1 MPGMNLTRAEA
12 RERADLISV
21 ESYDVSLDLT
31 RGDKVFGST
40 TAVKFS
46 ARPGSSTF
54 IDAVTHKVHSVMLNG
69 IELDPAEVSDG
80 IRIQLPDLAAE
91 NNLLVVAEA
100 PYMNTG
106 EGLHRF
112 VDPVDNEVYLYTQFE
127 VPDSRRMFAV
137 FEQPDLKASFTF
149 TVTAPSHWDVVSN
162 SPTPV
167 PIETI
172 PGEGGGARSVWE
184 FAPTPRLSSYVTAL
198 VAGPYQS
205 VRSEVKCADGRV
217 VPLGVFARKSL
228 MQYLDAD
235 NIFELTRQ
243 GFEFF
248 EAQFGCPYPFE
259 KYDQLFVPE
268 FNAGAMENAGA
279 VTILEGYV
287 FRGKVTGAQIE
298 RRAITVLHELAH
310 MWFGD
315 LVTMRWWND
324 LWLNESFAEYMS
336 HLAAVENTEFDHAW
350 TTFASVEKSW
360 AYRQDQ
366 LPTTHPIFAEINDL
380 QDVEVNFDG
389 ITYAKGASV
398 LRQLV
403 AWVGPEQFM
412 SGVREYFS
420 KHAWK
425 NTELSDLMVELEKA
439 SGRDLDQWGRLWL
452 ETAGVN
458 TLTPD
463 VAVDSTGAI
472 TSFAIV
478 QSAVAE
484 QPTIRPHRL
493 AVGFYNV
500 TDGQLVRVHREELD
514 VDGERTEVPALAGL
528 QQPDLVLLNDD
539 DLAYAKV
546 RLDAKSLA
554 TATAHLK
561 DFRESLP
568 RTLVWGSAWDAA
580 RDGESPARGYVE
592 LILANIASESDS
604 SVILVQLRQLAT
616 TLTYY
621 VAEEHREK
629 TSVAAADTLW
639 DLAGA
644 VPAGSDAQLQ
654 FVKSYAL
661 LARSDSQLDTVSA
674 LLDGLR
680 RAGRA
685 HRRPGPAVGA
695 ARLAGGRRTARP
707 GPDRCRTRAGQH
719 GQRPERGSPGHG
731 GHSHG
736 RGKGCSLGVHRGQ
749 GRILQRPAGLR
760 GGGFHARAG
769 SGAAGAVHGEVL
781 RRRSRHRC
789 QPHPRTRP
797 ADRRRA
803 LPVAADHPGNCGP
816 DGRVPGRP
824 ARRQRRP
831 AAHDAGKPRRR
842 GPRAAGPPGRRRVA
856 TGVCRTNRN
865 PGAARC
871 SSGVPAF
878 AVTRLAA

>member
-1 MPGMNLTRAEA
+1 MNLTRAEA
-12 RERADLISV
+12 RERAELIAV
-21 ESYDVSLDLT
+21 DSYDVSLDLT
-31 RGDKVFGST
+31 KGDTVFGT
-40 TAVKFS
+40 TTTVKFTAV
-46 ARPGSSTF
+46 PGSFTF
-54 IDAVTHKVHSVMLNG
+54 IDAVTQTVHSVTLNG
-69 IELDPAEVSDG
+69 NSLDPATVSDG
-80 IRIQLPDLAAE
+80 IRIQLPDLAGTNE
-91 NNLLVVAEA
+91 LTIVADA

-127 VPDSRRMFAV
+127 VPDSRRMFPV
-137 FEQPDLKASFTF
+137 FEQPDLKATFRF
-149 TVTAPSHWDVVSN
+149 TVTAPSHWDIISN
-162 SPTPV
+162 SPTPA
-167 PIETI
+167 PQEISA
-172 PGEGGGARSVWE
+172 GDDGRSRRVWE

-198 VAGPYQS
+198 IAGPYQS
-205 VRSEVKCADGRV
+205 VRSEVASSDGRV
-217 VPLGVFARKSL
+217 IPLGVFARKSL

-287 FRGKVTGAQIE
+287 FRSKVTGAQIE

-336 HLAAVENTEFDHAW
+336 HLAAVENTTFTSAW

-412 SGVREYFS
+412 AGVREYFA
-420 KHAWK
+420 KHGWQ

-458 TLTPD
+458 TLTPELE
-463 VAVDSTGAI
+463 VDAEGNL
-472 TSFAIV
+472 TSFAIL
-478 QSAVAE
+478 QSAVE
-484 QPTIRPHRL
+484 EWPTIRPHRL
-493 AVGFYNV
+493 AVGFYNLNS
-500 TDGQLVRVHREELD
+500 DGKLERVHREELD

-528 QQPDLVLLNDD
+528 AQPDLILVNDD

-546 RLDAKSLA
+546 RLDEKSLA

-561 DFRESLP
+561 DFNKSLP
-568 RTLVWGSAWDAA
+568 RTLVWNSAWDAA
-580 RDGESPARGYVE
+580 RDGETPARRYVE
-592 LILANIASESDS
+592 LILANVAAESDS

-616 TLTYY
+616 TLNFY
-621 VAEEHREK
+621 VAEDHREA
-629 TSVAAADTLW
+629 TAVAAADRLW
-639 DLAGA
+639 QMASAAAG
-644 VPAGSDAQLQ
+644 GSDAQLQ
-654 FVKSYAL
+654 FIKSFAL
-661 LARSDSQLDTVSA
+661 LARSSSQLDTVA
-674 LLDGLR
+674 GLLEGLVTLDGLTVDQDLR
-680 RAGRA
+680 WELLASL
-685 HRRPGPAVGA
+685 V
-695 ARLAGGRRTARP
+695 AGGRLGREQIDAELERDNTASGQNAAALAKAAIPTPEAKAAAWESIVVKGELSNALQGSAVNGFMRVLDRSLLEPYAEKYFEAVPGIVASRTHALAQQIVVGLYP
-707 GPDRCRTRAGQH
+707 ALLTTQETIDRTDGFLAALPAESAALRRMMLEN
-719 GQRPERGSPGHG
+719 RD
-731 GHSHG
+731 
-736 RGKGCSLGVHRGQ
+736 GV
-749 GRILQRPAGLR
+749 
-760 GGGFHARAG
+760 ARA
-769 SGAAGAVHGEVL
+769 L
-781 RRRSRHRC
+781 RAR
-789 QPHPRTRP
+789 
-797 ADRRRA
+797 
-803 LPVAADHPGNCGP
+803 AAD
-816 DGRVPGRP
+816 V
-824 ARRQRRP
+824 
-831 AAHDAGKPRRR
+831 
-842 GPRAAGPPGRRRVA
+842 
-856 TGVCRTNRN
+856 
-865 PGAARC
+865 
-871 SSGVPAF
+871 
-878 AVTRLAA
+878 

>member
-1 MPGMNLTRAEA
+1 MNLTRAEA
-12 RERADLISV
+12 RERAGLIDV
-21 ESYDVSLDLT
+21 ESYEVSLDLT
-31 RGDKVFGST
+31 RGEKVFGST

-46 ARPGSSTF
+46 AKPGSSTF
-54 IDAVTHKVHSVMLNG
+54 IDAVTDAVHSVSLNG
-69 IELDPAEVSDG
+69 RELDPAVVSDG
-80 IRIQLPDLAAE
+80 IRIQLPDLEAE
-91 NNLLVVAEA
+91 NHLLVVADA

-149 TVTAPSHWDVVSN
+149 TVTAPSHWDVISN

-167 PIETI
+167 PVETI
-172 PGEGGGARSVWE
+172 PGHDGGARSVWE
-184 FAPTPRLSSYVTAL
+184 FTPTPRLSSYVTAL
-198 VAGPYQS
+198 IAGPYQS
-205 VRSEVKCADGRV
+205 VRSEVTSAEGKV
-217 VPLGVFARKSL
+217 TPLGIFARKSL

-287 FRGKVTGAQIE
+287 FRGKVTDAQVE

-336 HLAAVENTEFDHAW
+336 HLAAVENTRFDHAW

-403 AWVGPEQFM
+403 AWVGPEEFM

-420 KHAWK
+420 KHAWQ
-425 NTELSDLMVELEKA
+425 NTELSDLMAELEKA
-439 SGRDLDQWGRLWL
+439 SGRDLEQWGQLWL

-458 TLTPD
+458 TLTPEISANAD
-463 VAVDSTGAI
+463 GTIG
-472 TSFAIV
+472 SFAIV
-478 QSAVAE
+478 QSAIE
-484 QPTIRPHRL
+484 SEPTLRPHRL
-493 AVGFYNV
+493 AVGFYNLN
-500 TDGQLVRVHREELD
+500 GAGKLERVHREELD

-528 QQPDLVLLNDD
+528 ARPDLILLNDD

-546 RLDAKSLA
+546 RLDPASLA

-561 DFRESLP
+561 DFSQSLP

-580 RDGESPARGYVE
+580 RDGETPARGYVD
-592 LILANIASESDS
+592 LILANIAEESDS

-616 TLTYY
+616 TLTFY
-621 VAEEHREK
+621 VAQEHQEA
-629 TSVAAADTLW
+629 TAVAAADTLW
-639 DLAGA
+639 NLASA
-644 VPAGSDAQLQ
+644 VAAGSDAQLQ

-661 LARSDSQLDTVSA
+661 LARSAGQLDTVSG
-674 LLDGLR
+674 LLDGSLALDGLTVDQDLR
-680 RAGRA
+680 WELLASL
-685 HRRPGPAVGA
+685 V
-695 ARLAGGRRTARP
+695 AGGR
-707 GPDRCRTRAGQH
+707 AGQERIDEELARDNTSN
-719 GQRPERGSPGHG
+719 GQNAAALAKAAIPTPEAKAEAWESIVVKGDLSNALQGSAVTGFTRVLDTSLLEPYAEKYFEAVPGIVANRTHALASQIVVG
-731 GHSHG
+731 
-736 RGKGCSLGVHRGQ
+736 LY
-749 GRILQRPAGLR
+749 PAQLTTQATVDR
-760 GGGFHARAG
+760 TDEFL
-769 SGAAGAVHGEVL
+769 AALPEDSSAL
-781 RRRSRHRC
+781 RRMMLENRDGVVRSLRAR
-789 QPHPRTRP
+789 Q
-797 ADRRRA
+797 AD
-803 LPVAADHPGNCGP
+803 VG
-816 DGRVPGRP
+816 
-824 ARRQRRP
+824 
-831 AAHDAGKPRRR
+831 
-842 GPRAAGPPGRRRVA
+842 
-856 TGVCRTNRN
+856 
-865 PGAARC
+865 
-871 SSGVPAF
+871 
-878 AVTRLAA
+878 

>member
-1 MPGMNLTRAEA
+1 MNLTRAEA
-12 RERADLISV
+12 RERAALIAV
-21 ESYDVSLDLT
+21 DSYDVTLDLT
-31 RGDKVFGST
+31 RGDTVFGST
-40 TAVKFS
+40 TRVRFTA
-46 ARPGSSTF
+46 APGSSTF
-54 IDAVTHKVHSVMLNG
+54 IDAVTRTVHSVTLNG
-69 IELDPAEVSDG
+69 RELDPAEVSDG

-91 NNLLVVAEA
+91 NELVVVADA

-112 VDPVDNEVYLYTQFE
+112 VDPVDGEVYLYTQFE

-137 FEQPDLKASFTF
+137 FEQPDLKATFTF

-162 SPTPV
+162 SPTPA
-167 PIETI
+167 PSETS
-172 PGEGGGARSVWE
+172 PGEDGGARSVWA

-198 VAGPYQS
+198 IAGPYQS
-205 VRSEVKCADGRV
+205 VRSEVVSATGKV
-217 VPLGVFARKSL
+217 TPLGVFARKSL

-287 FRGKVTGAQIE
+287 FRSKVTGAQVE

-336 HLAAVENTEFDHAW
+336 HLAAVENTKFDAAW

-403 AWVGPEQFM
+403 AWVGPEEFM
-412 SGVREYFS
+412 AGVREYFR
-420 KHAWK
+420 KHSWK
-425 NTELSDLMVELEKA
+425 NTELADLMVELEQA
-439 SGRDLDQWGRLWL
+439 SGRDLDQWGKLWL

-458 TLTPD
+458 TLKPELSVGEDGT
-463 VAVDSTGAI
+463 I
-472 TSFAIV
+472 TSFAIL
-478 QSAVAE
+478 QSATEA

-493 AVGFYNV
+493 AVGFYNL
-500 TDGQLVRVHREELD
+500 DGAGKLERVHREELD
-514 VDGERTEVPALAGL
+514 VDGARTEVPALAGL
-528 QQPDLVLLNDD
+528 ARPDLILLNDD

-546 RLDAKSLA
+546 RLDPQSWA

-561 DFRESLP
+561 DFGRSLP

-580 RDGESPARGYVE
+580 RDGETPARGYVE
-592 LILANIASESDS
+592 LILANIAEETDS

-616 TLTYY
+616 TLNFY
-621 VAEEHREK
+621 VAAEHK
-629 TSVAAADTLW
+629 DATAAAAADRLW
-639 DLAGA
+639 DLASRVA
-644 VPAGSDAQLQ
+644 AGSDAQLQ

-661 LARSDSQLDTVSA
+661 LARTGAQFDTVA
-674 LLDGLR
+674 GLLDGSRELPGLTVDQDLRWELITSLVVGSRAGKAEIDAELEHDNTATGQNAAAQATAAIPTPEAKAAAWESIVVTGELSNALQGSAVAGFTRVLDTALLEPYAEKYFEAVPGIVRDRTHALAQQIVVGLYPAQLTTQATVDRTDEFLAALPADSAALR
-680 RAGRA
+680 RMMLENR
-685 HRRPGPAVGA
+685 
-695 ARLAGGRRTARP
+695 
-707 GPDRCRTRAGQH
+707 D
-719 GQRPERGSPGHG
+719 
-731 GHSHG
+731 
-736 RGKGCSLGVHRGQ
+736 GV
-749 GRILQRPAGLR
+749 
-760 GGGFHARAG
+760 ARA
-769 SGAAGAVHGEVL
+769 L
-781 RRRSRHRC
+781 RAR
-789 QPHPRTRP
+789 
-797 ADRRRA
+797 
-803 LPVAADHPGNCGP
+803 AADVG
-816 DGRVPGRP
+816 
-824 ARRQRRP
+824 
-831 AAHDAGKPRRR
+831 
-842 GPRAAGPPGRRRVA
+842 
-856 TGVCRTNRN
+856 
-865 PGAARC
+865 
-871 SSGVPAF
+871 
-878 AVTRLAA
+878 

>member
-12 RERADLISV
+12 RERANLISV
-21 ESYDVSLDLT
+21 DSYDVSLDLT
-31 RGDKVFGST
+31 QGDKVFGST

-69 IELDPAEVSDG
+69 LELDPAEVSDG
-80 IRIQLPDLAAE
+80 VRIQLPYLAAE
-91 NNLLVVAEA
+91 NDLLVVAEA

-149 TVTAPSHWDVVSN
+149 TVTAPSHWDLVSN

-172 PGEGGGARSVWE
+172 PGEDGGARSVWE
-184 FAPTPRLSSYVTAL
+184 FAATPRLSSYVTAL
-198 VAGPYQS
+198 IAGPYQS

-248 EAQFGCPYPFE
+248 EAQFGCPYPFA

-287 FRGKVTGAQIE
+287 FRGKVTGAQVE

-420 KHAWK
+420 KHAWQ

-439 SGRDLDQWGRLWL
+439 SGRDLDEWGRLWL

-463 VAVDSTGAI
+463 VAVDSSGAI
-472 TSFAIV
+472 TSFSIV

-484 QPTIRPHRL
+484 QPTLRPHRL
-493 AVGFYNV
+493 AVGFYDV

-528 QQPDLVLLNDD
+528 RQPDLILLNDG

-546 RLDAKSLA
+546 RLDPKSLA

-580 RDGESPARGYVE
+580 RDGETPARGYVE

-616 TLTYY
+616 TLSYY

-639 DLAGA
+639 DLAGS

-654 FVKSYAL
+654 FVKSFAL
-661 LARSDSQLDTVSA
+661 LARSDGQLDTVSA
-674 LLDGLR
+674 LLDGSASLAGLTVDQDLR
-680 RAGRA
+680 WELLASL
-685 HRRPGPAVGA
+685 V
-695 ARLAGGRRTARP
+695 AGGR
-707 GPDRCRTRAGQH
+707 AGQDRIDAELERDNTAN
-719 GQRPERGSPGHG
+719 GQNAAALAKAAIPTAEAKAAAWDSIVVKGELSNALQASAVAGFTRVLDPALLAPYTEKYFNAVPGIVASRTHALAQQIVVGLYPAHQTTQATVDRTDEFLAVLPEDSTALR
-731 GHSHG
+731 
-736 RGKGCSLGVHRGQ
+736 RMMLENRDGV
-749 GRILQRPAGLR
+749 
-760 GGGFHARAG
+760 ARA
-769 SGAAGAVHGEVL
+769 L
-781 RRRSRHRC
+781 RARE
-789 QPHPRTRP
+789 
-797 ADRRRA
+797 AD
-803 LPVAADHPGNCGP
+803 VG
-816 DGRVPGRP
+816 
-824 ARRQRRP
+824 
-831 AAHDAGKPRRR
+831 
-842 GPRAAGPPGRRRVA
+842 
-856 TGVCRTNRN
+856 
-865 PGAARC
+865 
-871 SSGVPAF
+871 
-878 AVTRLAA
+878 

>member
-1 MPGMNLTRAEA
+1 MNLTRAEA
-12 RERADLISV
+12 RERAALIAV

-31 RGDKVFGST
+31 KGETVFGST
-40 TAVKFS
+40 TTVRFTAT
-46 ARPGSSTF
+46 PGSSTF
-54 IDAVTHKVHSVMLNG
+54 IDAVTDAVHSVTLNG
-69 IELDPAEVSDG
+69 RELDPAEVSDG
-80 IRIQLPDLAAE
+80 VRIQLPDLKADNE
-91 NNLLVVAEA
+91 LTVVADA

-112 VDPVDNEVYLYTQFE
+112 VDPVDGEVYLYTQFE

-137 FEQPDLKASFTF
+137 FEQPDLKATF
-149 TVTAPSHWDVVSN
+149 RFRVTAPSHWDVISN
-162 SPTPV
+162 SPTPEPV
-167 PIETI
+167 AAA
-172 PGEGGGARSVWE
+172 PGNDGGARSVWD
-184 FAPTPRLSSYVTAL
+184 FPPTPRLSSYVTAL
-198 VAGPYQS
+198 IAGPYQS
-205 VRSEVKCADGRV
+205 VRSDVTSTDGRV

-248 EAQFGCPYPFE
+248 EAEFGCPYPFE

-287 FRGKVTGAQIE
+287 FRGKVPEAQVE

-336 HLAAVENTEFDHAW
+336 HLAAVENTKFQSAW

-366 LPTTHPIFAEINDL
+366 LPTTHPIFAEINNL
-380 QDVEVNFDG
+380 HDVEVNFDG

-403 AWVGPEQFM
+403 AWVGPDKFM
-412 SGVREYFS
+412 AGVREYFA
-420 KHAWK
+420 KHSWR
-425 NTELSDLMVELEKA
+425 NTELGDLMVELEKA

-458 TLTPD
+458 SLKPEL
-463 VAVDSTGAI
+463 AVDADGTI
-472 TSFAIV
+472 TSFAIL

-493 AVGFYNV
+493 AVGFYDL
-500 TDGQLVRVHREELD
+500 TDEGTLERVHREELD
-514 VDGERTEVPALAGL
+514 VDGERTEVPELAGL
-528 QQPDLVLLNDD
+528 KRPDLILLNDD

-546 RLDAKSLA
+546 RLDEQSLA

-580 RDGESPARGYVE
+580 RDGESPARGYVD

-616 TLTYY
+616 TLTFY
-621 VAEEHREK
+621 VAEEHREA
-629 TSVAAADTLW
+629 TTVAAVDRLW
-639 DLAGA
+639 ELATD
-644 VPAGSDAQLQ
+644 VPGGSDAQLQ
-654 FVKSYAL
+654 FVKSFAL
-661 LARSDSQLDTVSA
+661 LARSGQQLDQIA
-674 LLDGLR
+674 GLLDGLVTL
-680 RAGRA
+680 AGLTVDQDLRWEL
-685 HRRPGPAVGA
+685 VA
-695 ARLAGGRRTARP
+695 ALVAGGRLDQADIDAELERDNTSSGQNAAALAKAAIPTPEAKAEAWESIVVKGDLSNAIQASAVAGFTRVLDTALLEPYAEKYFEAVPGIVAERTHALAQQIVIGLYP
-707 GPDRCRTRAGQH
+707 AQLTSQDTVDRTDAFLASL
-719 GQRPERGSPGHG
+719 PEESAALR
-731 GHSHG
+731 
-736 RGKGCSLGVHRGQ
+736 RMMLENRDGV
-749 GRILQRPAGLR
+749 
-760 GGGFHARAG
+760 ARA
-769 SGAAGAVHGEVL
+769 L
-781 RRRSRHRC
+781 RAR
-789 QPHPRTRP
+789 
-797 ADRRRA
+797 
-803 LPVAADHPGNCGP
+803 AAD
-816 DGRVPGRP
+816 V
-824 ARRQRRP
+824 
-831 AAHDAGKPRRR
+831 
-842 GPRAAGPPGRRRVA
+842 
-856 TGVCRTNRN
+856 
-865 PGAARC
+865 
-871 SSGVPAF
+871 
-878 AVTRLAA
+878 

>member
-1 MPGMNLTRAEA
+1 MPGLNLTRAEA
-12 RERADLISV
+12 RERADLIAV
-21 ESYDVSLDLT
+21 ESYDVRLDLT
-31 RGDKVFGST
+31 KGGQVFGST
-40 TAVKFS
+40 TTVKFT
-46 ARPGSSTF
+46 AVPGSSTF
-54 IDAVTHKVHSVMLNG
+54 IDAITNTVHGVTLNG
-69 IELDPAEVSDG
+69 RELDPAAVADG
-80 IRIQLPDLAAE
+80 VRIQLPDLAGRNE
-91 NNLLVVAEA
+91 LTVVADA
-100 PYMNTG
+100 PFMNTG

-137 FEQPDLKASFTF
+137 FEQPDLKAVFSF
-149 TVTAPSHWDVVSN
+149 TVTAPSHWELISN

-167 PIETI
+167 PSETT
-172 PGEGGGARSVWE
+172 PGPDGGARSIWE

-198 VAGPYQS
+198 IAGPYQS
-205 VRSEVKCADGRV
+205 VRSEVTSSGGRT

-228 MQYLDAD
+228 MQYLDAE

-336 HLAAVENTEFDHAW
+336 HLAAVENTAFDRAW

-403 AWVGPEQFM
+403 AWVGPEEFM
-412 SGVREYFS
+412 SGVREYFR

-439 SGRDLDQWGRLWL
+439 SGRDLDQWGKVWL

-458 TLTPD
+458 TLRPEL
-463 VAVDSTGAI
+463 AVDADGTIS
-472 TSFAIV
+472 SFAIV

-484 QPTIRPHRL
+484 QPTMRPHRL

-500 TDGQLVRVHREELD
+500 TDAGKLERVHREELD
-514 VDGERTEVPALAGL
+514 VDGTRTDVPALAGL
-528 QQPDLVLLNDD
+528 AQPDLILINDD

-546 RLDAKSLA
+546 RLDEKSLA
-554 TATAHLK
+554 TAKAHLK
-561 DFRESLP
+561 DFSESLP
-568 RTLVWGSAWDAA
+568 RTLVWNSAWDAA
-580 RDGESPARGYVE
+580 RDGETPARGYVE
-592 LILANIASESDS
+592 LILANIAAESDS

-616 TLTYY
+616 ALNFY
-621 VAEEHREK
+621 VASEHREA
-629 TSVAAADTLW
+629 TAVTAADGLWELAASVAA
-639 DLAGA
+639 
-644 VPAGSDAQLQ
+644 GSDSQLQ

-661 LARSDSQLDTVSA
+661 LARSAGQLDTVGG
-674 LLDGLR
+674 LLDGSVALDGLTVDQDLRWELLASLVTGGRSGQEQIDAELGRDNTSSGQNAAALAKAALPTPEAKAAAWDSIVVKGELSNALQGSAVAGFARVLDTALLEPYAEKYFDAVPGVVADRTHALAQQIVVGLYPAQLTTQATVDRTDQFLATLPPESAALR
-680 RAGRA
+680 RMMLENR
-685 HRRPGPAVGA
+685 
-695 ARLAGGRRTARP
+695 
-707 GPDRCRTRAGQH
+707 D
-719 GQRPERGSPGHG
+719 
-731 GHSHG
+731 
-736 RGKGCSLGVHRGQ
+736 GV
-749 GRILQRPAGLR
+749 
-760 GGGFHARAG
+760 ARA
-769 SGAAGAVHGEVL
+769 L
-781 RRRSRHRC
+781 RAR
-789 QPHPRTRP
+789 
-797 ADRRRA
+797 
-803 LPVAADHPGNCGP
+803 AAD
-816 DGRVPGRP
+816 V
-824 ARRQRRP
+824 
-831 AAHDAGKPRRR
+831 
-842 GPRAAGPPGRRRVA
+842 
-856 TGVCRTNRN
+856 
-865 PGAARC
+865 
-871 SSGVPAF
+871 
-878 AVTRLAA
+878 

>member
-1 MPGMNLTRAEA
+1 MNLTRAEA
-12 RERADLISV
+12 RERADLITV

-31 RGDKVFGST
+31 TGEKVFGST
-40 TAVKFS
+40 TTVKFT
-46 ARPGSSTF
+46 AAPGSSTF
-54 IDAVTHKVHSVMLNG
+54 IDAVTQTVHSVTLNG
-69 IELDPAEVSDG
+69 RELDPAEVSDG
-80 IRIQLPDLAAE
+80 VRIQLPDLAE
-91 NNLLVVAEA
+91 QNELTVVADA

-112 VDPVDNEVYLYTQFE
+112 VDPVDGEVYLYTQFE

-137 FEQPDLKASFTF
+137 FEQPDLKATF
-149 TVTAPSHWDVVSN
+149 RFSVTAPSHWDVISN
-162 SPTPV
+162 SPTPAPV
-167 PIETI
+167 ATS
-172 PGEGGGARSVWE
+172 PGADGGARSVWE
-184 FAPTPRLSSYVTAL
+184 FSPTPRLSSYITAL
-198 VAGPYQS
+198 IAGPYQS
-205 VRSEVKCADGRV
+205 VRSDVTSTDGRV

-287 FRGKVTGAQIE
+287 FRGKVPEAQVE
-298 RRAITVLHELAH
+298 RRTITVLHELAH

-336 HLAAVENTEFDHAW
+336 HLAAVENTKFQSAW

-412 SGVREYFS
+412 AGVREYFA
-420 KHAWK
+420 KHSWK
-425 NTELSDLMVELEKA
+425 NTELGDLMIELEKA

-458 TLTPD
+458 SLKPELT
-463 VAVDSTGAI
+463 VDADGTI
-472 TSFAIV
+472 TSFAIL
-478 QSAVAE
+478 QSAVE
-484 QPTIRPHRL
+484 DQPTIRPHRL
-493 AVGFYNV
+493 AVGFYDV
-500 TDGQLVRVHREELD
+500 TDDGKLERVHREELD
-514 VDGERTEVPALAGL
+514 VDGERTDVPELAGL
-528 QQPDLVLLNDD
+528 RRPDLVLLNDD

-546 RLDAKSLA
+546 RLDEKSLA
-554 TATAHLK
+554 TAKSHLK

-580 RDGESPARGYVE
+580 RDGESPARGYVD

-616 TLTYY
+616 TLTFY
-621 VAEEHREK
+621 VAEEHREA
-629 TSVAAADTLW
+629 TSVAAGDRLW
-639 DLAGA
+639 ELASTAPG
-644 VPAGSDAQLQ
+644 GSDAQLQ
-654 FVKSYAL
+654 FIKSYAL
-661 LARSDSQLDTVSA
+661 LARSGAQLDNVA
-674 LLDGLR
+674 GLLDGSVTLAGLTVDQDLRWELVASLVVGGRMGQEQIDEELERDNTSSGQNAAALATAAIPTAEAKAAAWESIVVKGEVSNAIQGSAVTGFTRVLDTALLEPYAEKYFAAVPGIVAERTFALAQQIVVGLYPAQLTTQATVDRTDEFLASLPEESAALR
-680 RAGRA
+680 RMMLENR
-685 HRRPGPAVGA
+685 
-695 ARLAGGRRTARP
+695 
-707 GPDRCRTRAGQH
+707 D
-719 GQRPERGSPGHG
+719 
-731 GHSHG
+731 
-736 RGKGCSLGVHRGQ
+736 GV
-749 GRILQRPAGLR
+749 
-760 GGGFHARAG
+760 ARA
-769 SGAAGAVHGEVL
+769 L
-781 RRRSRHRC
+781 RAR
-789 QPHPRTRP
+789 
-797 ADRRRA
+797 
-803 LPVAADHPGNCGP
+803 AAD
-816 DGRVPGRP
+816 V
-824 ARRQRRP
+824 
-831 AAHDAGKPRRR
+831 
-842 GPRAAGPPGRRRVA
+842 
-856 TGVCRTNRN
+856 
-865 PGAARC
+865 
-871 SSGVPAF
+871 
-878 AVTRLAA
+878 

>member
-1 MPGMNLTRAEA
+1 MNLTRAEA
-12 RERADLISV
+12 RERAALIDV
-21 ESYDVSLDLT
+21 DSYEVSLDLT
-31 RGDKVFGST
+31 RGEKVFGST
-40 TAVKFS
+40 TAVKFR
-46 ARPGSSTF
+46 AKPGSSTF
-54 IDAVTHKVHSVMLNG
+54 IDAVTHAVHSVSLNG
-69 IELDPAEVSDG
+69 RELDPAEVSDG

-91 NNLLVVAEA
+91 NHLLVVADA

-149 TVTAPSHWDVVSN
+149 TVTAPSHWDLVSN

-167 PIETI
+167 PVETI
-172 PGEGGGARSVWE
+172 PGEDGGARSVWE
-184 FAPTPRLSSYVTAL
+184 FTPTPRLSSYVTAL
-198 VAGPYQS
+198 IAGPYQS
-205 VRSEVKCADGRV
+205 VRSEVTSADGRV
-217 VPLGVFARKSL
+217 TPLGIFARKSL

-235 NIFELTRQ
+235 NIFKLTRQ

-248 EAQFGCPYPFE
+248 ETQFGCPYPFE

-287 FRGKVTGAQIE
+287 FRGKVTDAQVE

-403 AWVGPEQFM
+403 AWVGPEEFM

-420 KHAWK
+420 KHAWQ
-425 NTELSDLMVELEKA
+425 NTELSDLMAELEKA
-439 SGRDLDQWGRLWL
+439 SGRDLEAWGQLWL

-458 TLTPD
+458 TLTPEISAD
-463 VAVDSTGAI
+463 AGGTIG
-472 TSFAIV
+472 SFAIV
-478 QSAVAE
+478 QSAIE
-484 QPTIRPHRL
+484 SEPTLRPHRL
-493 AVGFYNV
+493 AVGFYNLN
-500 TDGQLVRVHREELD
+500 GAGKLERVHRVELD
-514 VDGERTEVPALAGL
+514 VDGERTDVPALAGL
-528 QQPDLVLLNDD
+528 TQPDLVLLNDD

-546 RLDAKSLA
+546 RLDPKSLA

-561 DFRESLP
+561 DFSQSLP

-580 RDGESPARGYVE
+580 RDGESPARGYVD
-592 LILANIASESDS
+592 LILANIAEESDS

-616 TLTYY
+616 TLTFY
-621 VAEEHREK
+621 VAEEHKEA
-629 TSVAAADTLW
+629 TAVAATDRLW
-639 DLAGA
+639 DLASA
-644 VPAGSDAQLQ
+644 APAGSDAQLQ

-661 LARSDSQLDTVSA
+661 LARSAQQLDTVSG
-674 LLDGLR
+674 LLDGSLALEGLSVDQDLR
-680 RAGRA
+680 WELLASL
-685 HRRPGPAVGA
+685 V
-695 ARLAGGRRTARP
+695 AGGR
-707 GPDRCRTRAGQH
+707 AGQERIDEELAQDNTSN
-719 GQRPERGSPGHG
+719 GQNAAALAKAAIPTPEAKAEAWDSIVVKGDLSNALQGSAVAGFTRVLDTSLLEPYAEKYFEAVPGIMANRTHALASQIVVG
-731 GHSHG
+731 LYPAQLTTQATVD
-736 RGKGCSLGVHRGQ
+736 RTNEFLASL
-749 GRILQRPAGLR
+749 PEDSSA
-760 GGGFHARAG
+760 
-769 SGAAGAVHGEVL
+769 L
-781 RRRSRHRC
+781 RRMMLENRDGVERSLRAR
-789 QPHPRTRP
+789 Q
-797 ADRRRA
+797 AD
-803 LPVAADHPGNCGP
+803 VG
-816 DGRVPGRP
+816 
-824 ARRQRRP
+824 
-831 AAHDAGKPRRR
+831 
-842 GPRAAGPPGRRRVA
+842 
-856 TGVCRTNRN
+856 
-865 PGAARC
+865 
-871 SSGVPAF
+871 
-878 AVTRLAA
+878 